1 MPQKHKFEFLLHH
14 NGAHFLVSGFQ
25 GHKFEQI
32 FLTSGLRVFKLLI
45 FLIVLSVVDMRVQS
59 LNFIGAV
66 HQVLVEGMGSAAV
79 VHKQVEH
86 A

>member
-1 MPQKHKFEFLLHH
+1 MPQKHKFEFLLNH
-14 NGAHFLVSGFQ
+14 NGANFLITGLQ

-32 FLTSGLRVFKLLI
+32 FLPSGLRIFKFLI
-45 FLIVLSVVDMRVQS
+45 FLIVLSVVDMRIQS

-79 VHKQVEH
+79 VH
-86 A
+86 